1 MIGGIKLSKIPVFV
15 LSGFL
20 GSGKTTLLERLLK
33 ESVDRDLK
41 TAVLMNEIGKTD
53 TDGRIL
59 LGKSQMIEK
68 LLDGCICCN
77 KKSEVVQSMEK
88 LLSLKPDVIFIEL
101 TGVANPE
108 EVADSLTEPELI
120 NQVYLEK
127 VITLI
132 DAEHILSYNNVFESD
147 RELVRTTRR
156 QIEVADLLIVN
167 KTDLVS
173 ESKKQ
178 KINKLLIKQ
187 NPTSKVSFS
196 TFSNVELAS
205 LFTHL
210 KSSSVRVKVRIKSP
224 KQEGHHH
231 QEHTHNSYSKIKS
244 ITLSLS
250 STTNSLEIEKFLKK
264 WKTNLLRAK
273 GYLNLEDGT
282 YLMQHVMKRVS
293 WERSTYNGD
302 HYLVLIGMDL
312 NEDEIN
318 KEWRNLVQKTSTF

>member
-1 MIGGIKLSKIPVFV
+1 MSKIPVFV

>member
-1 MIGGIKLSKIPVFV
+1 MSKIPVFV

-33 ESVDRDLK
+33 ESVDRNLK

-88 LLSLKPDVIFIEL
+88 LLRLKPDVIFIEL

-132 DAEHILSYNNVFESD
+132 DAEHILSYNSVFESD

-187 NPTSKVSFS
+187 NPTSNISFS
-196 TFSNVELAS
+196 TFSNIELAS

-231 QEHTHNSYSKIKS
+231 EHTHNSYSKIKS
-244 ITLSLS
+244 ITLPLS

-264 WKTNLLRAK
+264 WKNNLLRAK

-302 HYLVLIGMDL
+302 HYIVLIGMDL

-318 KEWRNLVQKTSTF
+318 KEWGSLVQKASTF